1 MCICTYNYDMMKRKF
16 VQIKR
21 THKAK
26 RVIACAN
33 VQKQL

>member
-1 MCICTYNYDMMKRKF
+1 MMKSKF